1 LRRPPALIY
10 ARAAAFAT
18 ASAALFGAG
27 LGTPAHAAASPWSG
41 DAHAAARLVTATEAT
56 GSARHLAAG
65 IEIRVAP
72 GWHTYWRSPG
82 DAGVAPRIAWRG
94 SQNLARAILAWPAP
108 RRFSLMGF
116 DTIGYDTDVVL
127 PVQVTLTRPGQP
139 ATLRAALDYAAC
151 AEICVPYHAE
161 LALALPAGPAGTGPE
176 APLIA
181 RFAARVPKTAAAADI
196 VLERAVLDD
205 SDGRLELRL
214 ELASTGAPF
223 AGPDLFV
230 EGAEGASFGRPAVAL
245 ADGGRKIDLY
255 VPVSGAKLADL
266 LGKPLTLTLVDGRRA
281 AEFSATPTT
290 DASDAHYR

>member
-10 ARAAAFAT
+10 ARAVAFAT
-18 ASAALFGAG
+18 ASALFGAG

-94 SQNLARAILAWPAP
+94 SQNLVRAILAWPAP

-127 PVQVTLTRPGQP
+127 PVQMTLTRPGQP
-139 ATLRAALDYAAC
+139 ATLRATLDYAAC
-151 AEICVPYHAE
+151 AEICVPYHAA
-161 LALALPAGPAGTGPE
+161 LALALPAGPARKGPE

-205 SDGRLELRL
+205 SGGRLELRL
-214 ELASTGAPF
+214 ILASTGAPF

-230 EGAEGASFGRPAVAL
+230 EGAESVSFARPAVEL
-245 ADGGRKIDLY
+245 ADGGRKADLR
-255 VPVSGAKLADL
+255 VPVSGAKLIDL

-290 DASDAHYR
+290 DASDARYR

>member
-1 LRRPPALIY
+1 LRIGALAAATLIGGAPAP
-10 ARAAAFAT
+10 ARAAT
-18 ASAALFGAG
+18 
-27 LGTPAHAAASPWSG
+27 SPWIG
-41 DAHAAARLVTATEAT
+41 DAHAAARLVTASDAT
-56 GSARHLAAG
+56 GSAPQLAAG
-65 IEIRVAP
+65 IEIRLAS

-82 DAGVAPRIAWRG
+82 DAGVAPHIAWRG
-94 SQNLARAILAWPAP
+94 SRNLARAILAWPAP

-127 PVQVTLTRPGQP
+127 PVQVTLARPGQP
-139 ATLRAALDYAAC
+139 ATLRAVLDYAAC

-176 APLIA
+176 ALLIA

-205 SDGRLELRL
+205 RDGRLELRL
-214 ELASTGAPF
+214 KLASTGAPL

-230 EGAEGASFGRPAVAL
+230 EGAEGASFGRPAVEL
-245 ADGGRKIDLY
+245 ADGGREADLH
-255 VPVSGAKLADL
+255 VPISGAKLADL

-281 AEFSATPTT
+281 AEFPATPTT